1 MHACA
6 HDVWWGTRTFGGG
19 GNFEPI
25 ELVKDAVGMSGRRRT
40 RTIVGREHAAITA
53 ITPFTE
59 VNMDKAV
66 KFYKLIINS
75 SVSVKYRL

>member
-6 HDVWWGTRTFGGG
+6 HDVWRGTRTFGGG

-25 ELVKDAVGMSGRRRT
+25 ELVKDAVGMSGRRRPG
-40 RTIVGREHAAITA
+40 TIVGREHAAITA

-59 VNMDKAV
+59 VNMD
-66 KFYKLIINS
+66 
-75 SVSVKYRL
+75 